1 MRSAG
6 SYAGCPVQPCTLSS
20 LPVISMRENENQIKR
35 GDKHAVPATSEGT
48 PPYTDPLPAPDVAAP
63 DDTPR
68 PTLPPRHMIDDP
80 ERPGDNSTDLRKR

>member
-1 MRSAG
+1 MHDKAK
-6 SYAGCPVQPCTLSS
+6 
-20 LPVISMRENENQIKR
+20 QIQLAEE
-35 GDKHAVPATSEGT
+35 HAAPATSDGT

-80 ERPGDNSTDLRKR
+80 EPGDTSADLRKR